1 MGNSYEQYLKYL
13 VRSQNIDDCPLTI
26 HDVNNNHAN
35 LGPDIAGVR
44 GKTVSQ
50 KYEKFVTY
58 YVDVPSNFLVL
69 HKYVTLMEDVCFV
82 DNVVFLVTMSRGI
95 KFVTVEFIQARFA
108 KKLSKSLKRVIKLY
122 FRGSMKV
129 QTILMDMEFDK
140 TRDGLMDNVVVNTSI
155 AKEHVANIE
164 QCIRT
169 VK

>member
-1 MGNSYEQYLKYL
+1 
-13 VRSQNIDDCPLTI
+13 
-26 HDVNNNHAN
+26 
-35 LGPDIAGVR
+35 
-44 GKTVSQ
+44 
-50 KYEKFVTY
+50 
-58 YVDVPSNFLVL
+58 
-69 HKYVTLMEDVCFV
+69 
-82 DNVVFLVTMSRGI
+82 MSRGI

-155 AKEHVANIE
+155 AKEHVAKIE